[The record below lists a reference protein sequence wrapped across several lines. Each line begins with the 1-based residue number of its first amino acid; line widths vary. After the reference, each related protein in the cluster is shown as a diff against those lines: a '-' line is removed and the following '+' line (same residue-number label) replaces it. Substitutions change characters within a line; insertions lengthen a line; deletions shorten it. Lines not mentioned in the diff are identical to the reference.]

1 MFEGFS
7 LGPLTFRLNGLL
19 LVFGIA
25 LGALFAAREAHF
37 SSHSLRSGTMW
48 RATLGK
54 RRGIEPETIYYLF
67 LPVLIWGTVGARI
80 WHILTPPLSSVQ
92 LGLTTQYYLSH
103 LLDALAFWLGGYGI
117 PGAWIGGS
125 IALFFFARRNEI
137 SFWELAD
144 ILAPGLALA
153 QSIGRLGNYF
163 NQELYG
169 LPTNLP
175 WKIFIEP
182 AYRLIGFELAEYYHP
197 LFAYEA
203 ILNLANIFFLLWIA
217 RRFVNILKT
226 GDLFLAYLGFYSLA
240 RFLLEFLRLDVS
252 LVNGFNINQV
262 FFAVVLIYV
271 GISFYLRH
279 RPIQK
284 L

>member
-1 MFEGFS
+1 MTEGLS
-7 LGPLTFRLNGLL
+7 LGPLLIRWNGIL
-19 LVFGIA
+19 IA
-25 LGALFAAREAHF
+25 LGIATGALLAARETIQ
-37 SSHSLRSGTMW
+37 RNYD
-48 RATLGK
+48 
-54 RRGIEPETIYYLF
+54 PEIIYSLF
-67 LPVLIWGTVGARI
+67 LPLTMWGMLGARL
-80 WHILTPPLSSVQ
+80 WHVLTPPLSSVA
-92 LGLTTQYYLSH
+92 LGLTTQYYFSH
-103 LLDALAFWLGGYGI
+103 LTDVVAVWIGGFGI

-125 IALFFFARRNEI
+125 LALYYFARKNEF

-175 WKIFIEP
+175 WKIFIDP
-182 AYRLIGFELAEYYHP
+182 AYRLSGFEANHFYHP

-203 ILNLANIFFLLWIA
+203 ILNFANMVFLLWLA
-217 RRFVNILKT
+217 HRFVNVFKA
-226 GDLFLAYLGFYSLA
+226 GDLFLVYLGAYSLI

-262 FFAVVLIYV
+262 FFAIVFICV
-271 GISFYLRH
+271 GIGMVLRH
-279 RPIQK
+279 RLVQK